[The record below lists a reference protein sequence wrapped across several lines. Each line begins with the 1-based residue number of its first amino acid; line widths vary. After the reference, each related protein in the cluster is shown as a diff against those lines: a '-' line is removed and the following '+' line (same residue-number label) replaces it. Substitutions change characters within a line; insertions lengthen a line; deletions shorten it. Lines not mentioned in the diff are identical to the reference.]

1 MADFDRDDLDRAL
14 EQLDL
19 RRGDVLFSHA
29 NIGFF
34 GRPDGVRTADELAS
48 LFCDR
53 IFDCIGEEGTLVVP
67 TFTYSFPRRE
77 VFDPVLS
84 ASRMG
89 TFAEWIRR
97 HPKARRSLD
106 PCYSVAALGG
116 RAEELTENAPENS
129 FGPGCFFD
137 RFMKAGGRIFN
148 LNFDAGSTFVHY
160 VERELR
166 VPYRFDKTFEGEIR
180 LGDVT
185 TQGRSTIWVRY
196 LSDDALEAKFEPFDA
211 LAREAGIFRTATLGR
226 GRMGIMAARDCFD
239 LVAATLPHRP
249 YFLTRAESLG
259 IAAPKIIPESR
270 P

>member
-14 EQLDL
+14 DRLDL
-19 RRGDVLFSHA
+19 HQGDVLFSHA

-34 GRPDGVRTADELAS
+34 GRPDGVRSADELAS
-48 LFCDR
+48 LLCDR
-53 IFDCIGEEGTLVVP
+53 IFDHIGEEGTLVVP

-77 VFDPVLS
+77 IFDPVHS

-89 TFAEWIRR
+89 AFAEWIRR
-97 HPKARRSLD
+97 HPKAKRSLD

-116 RAEELTENAPENS
+116 RAEELTKNAPENS
-129 FGPGCFFD
+129 FGPGSFFD
-137 RFMKAGGRIFN
+137 RFTKTDGRIFN

-166 VPYRFDKTFEGEIR
+166 VSYRFDKTFEGEIR
-180 LGDVT
+180 LGDT
-185 TQGRSTIWVRY
+185 PTRRRSTIWVRY
-196 LSDDALEAKFEPFDA
+196 LSDDALEAKFEPLDA
-211 LAREAGIFRTATLGR
+211 LARETGIFRTTTLGR
-226 GRMGIMAARDCFD
+226 GRMGIMAARDCAD

-259 IAAPKIIPESR
+259 IVTPKIIPE
-270 P
+270 PQQ

>member
-14 EQLDL
+14 DQLDL

-77 VFDPVLS
+77 IFDPVLS

-97 HPKARRSLD
+97 HPKAKRSLD

-116 RAEELTENAPENS
+116 RADELTESAPENS

-180 LGDVT
+180 LGDT
-185 TQGRSTIWVRY
+185 TVQSRSTIWVRY

-211 LAREAGIFRTATLGR
+211 LARETGIFRTATLGR

-239 LVAATLPHRP
+239 LVATALPHRP

-270 P
+270 Q

>member
-14 EQLDL
+14 DQLDL

-34 GRPDGVRTADELAS
+34 GRPDGLRTADELAS

-53 IFDCIGEEGTLVVP
+53 VFDRIGEEGTLVVP

-77 VFDPVLS
+77 IFDPIQS

-89 TFAEWIRR
+89 AFAEWIRR
-97 HPKARRSLD
+97 HPKAKRSLD

-116 RAEELTENAPENS
+116 RSDEMTANVPENS
-129 FGPGCFFD
+129 FGPASFFD
-137 RFMKAGGRIFN
+137 RFIKADGRIFN

-180 LGDVT
+180 LGGAAT
-185 TQGRSTIWVRY
+185 RGRSTIWVRY

-211 LAREAGIFRTATLGR
+211 LARDTGIYRTAALGR
-226 GRMGIMAARDCFD
+226 GRMGIIAARDCFN
-239 LVAATLPHRP
+239 LIAETLPRRP
-249 YFLTRAESLG
+249 YFLTKAESLG
-259 IAAPKIIPESR
+259 IATPKIVPETQQ
-270 P
+270 